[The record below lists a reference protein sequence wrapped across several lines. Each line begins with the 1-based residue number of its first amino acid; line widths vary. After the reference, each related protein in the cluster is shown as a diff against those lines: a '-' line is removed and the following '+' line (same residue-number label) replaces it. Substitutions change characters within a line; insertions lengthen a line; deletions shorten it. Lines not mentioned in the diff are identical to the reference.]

1 MIRDQR
7 GVAMITVLLVGTA
20 LTVVSS
26 TATFLTIQEFRAS
39 TSDRTSTQALGY
51 AEAGL
56 DRMIQVI
63 KTTPWDNLMV
73 SGCSE
78 GNQLELEGELEAG
91 SFMAEVTTQADCA
104 LPVPDPFEAQFVT
117 VTAQGST
124 GEASRIV
131 QQTLRVVSGGLPI
144 GIYAYNFVS
153 ASGEGSSGNKFE
165 GISLITQ
172 GNVSSRDKLSFSGF
186 DPALSQFDVY
196 GTGPDT
202 HCRPSTGMV
211 CTSSNSLPA
220 AVHAG
225 GLVTCDSANTC
236 SSSGKTEHVGSPDTA
251 AFDLAC
257 RANGSKGSVGQSAWD
272 GTAKGGPTGTGT
284 CPGSSVGKAPTSLF
298 TKQQAIDLAPDP
310 TPDKIDYDALK
321 SAAQET
327 GIYCS
332 WNSSTKKP
340 VCTKNGAAGN
350 TSLTFQ
356 QSDLAGLP
364 EDYIVYFD
372 FPASDP
378 QEVNW
383 QAAAGNCTAGK
394 SAVIVIRNGGI
405 DVNGGSVAGGILAA
419 DGTVKI
425 GGTSTVH
432 GTIIAQTIDAR
443 GNSTFKLDECAVK
456 ALTAPFINVTPGQWS
471 EVDRPA

>member
-1 MIRDQR
+1 M
-7 GVAMITVLLVGTA
+7 VVVLLVGAA

-39 TSDRTSTQALGY
+39 GADRTSTQALGY

-63 KTTPWDNLMV
+63 KTTPWNDLME
-73 SGCSE
+73 SGCDDDDLITVDGVVGS
-78 GNQLELEGELEAG
+78 G
-91 SFMAEVTTQADCA
+91 SFSGSVTAEVDCA
-104 LPVPDPFEAQFVT
+104 APVPNPFEPQFVT
-117 VTAQGST
+117 VVSEGDI
-124 GEASRIV
+124 GDASRIV
-131 QQTLRVVSGGLPI
+131 RQTLRVVSGGLPI

-153 ASGEGSSGNKFE
+153 ASGEGSTGNKFD

-172 GNVSSRDKLSFSGF
+172 GNVSSRDKLSFTGF
-186 DPALSQFDVY
+186 DPWLSQFDIF

-202 HCRPSTGMV
+202 SCLPSTGMV
-211 CTSSNSLPA
+211 CNTTNSLPA

-225 GLVTCDSANTC
+225 GTITCDAANSC

-257 RANGSKGSVGQSAWD
+257 RANGGKGTVGQSAWD
-272 GTAKGGPTGTGT
+272 GSSRGGPIGTST
-284 CPGSSVGKAPTSLF
+284 CPGSTMGKAPTSLF
-298 TKQQAIDLAPDP
+298 TLEDAIRLAPDP

-321 SAAQET
+321 AAAQES

-340 VCTKNGAAGN
+340 VCTKNGGAGSN
-350 TSLTFQ
+350 DLTFQ
-356 QSDLAGLP
+356 NSDLAGLP

-372 FPASDP
+372 FPVADR
-378 QEVNW
+378 QEVKW
-383 QAAAGNCTAGK
+383 QASSGSCVAGR
-394 SAVIVIRNGGI
+394 SSVIVVRNGDI
-405 DVNGGSVAGGILAA
+405 DIDGGSVAGGILAA
-419 DGTVKI
+419 DGTVKV

-432 GTIIAQTIDAR
+432 GTIIAQTIDTR
-443 GNSTFKLDECAVK
+443 GNSSFKLDECAIN

-471 EVDRPA
+471 EIDRPQ